1 VYWQVVLLGVAAAV
15 AVAILGLA
23 VFMPPAPPS
32 PPQLYVKVVPS
43 GGSYLLYVNDSKA
56 LREVWY
62 SKNGGPLQRADGP
75 IRVVCGDRV
84 ELVAVYEDGSRHSA
98 AAVVKCT
105 KPLRAP
111 SFQVFKAI
119 FYTQQAEY
127 DVVRDASGDS
137 VDYVITVYKCSGA
150 YAWFIVAARSGH
162 GTHGGLPY
170 FARLITRNYV
180 DGTVRIQEY
189 RGVYPLKFGPLEAL
203 YDPHTLTP
211 YNVEYILQISTLHPP
226 TFATASGYL
235 AGGPITFK
243 ITYKVNATSE
253 AKYFWWY
260 ANGTFIGMCSSESGQ
275 STYRTREEAEAPVA
289 AQYHYYYRFES
300 DDTVYRAF
308 VTFYEPK
315 NGTFALEAW
324 HTAVL
329 PTDHDYN
336 STKNICDFGIVHT
349 RLGKVCTTLHLAVL
363 AGIDYRRGGDYLH
376 DAREVFWALI
386 SYNYIPKLR
395 TPQGSVTWRLWN
407 WYKSLPYDEQ
417 TKVVKALFYAG
428 ETGLEPVRVGSKTY
442 YVDKVFN
449 STYTVSIVRP
459 NVTTFR
465 VRSVAVPA
473 AVSAVV
479 QGGVPY
485 VLPDWVVLKLGQYS
499 LKISRPPNGTTADL
513 TQINDFLDYWR
524 QWTVLAN
531 QSLAGAN
538 TPLYYFEP
546 VGAYYVD
553 WP

>member
-1 VYWQVVLLGVAAAV
+1 VYWQVVLLGIAAAV
-15 AVAILGLA
+15 AVVILGVA

-62 SKNGGPLQRADGP
+62 SRNGGPLLRADGP
-75 IRVVCGDRV
+75 IRARCGDRV
-84 ELVAVYEDGSRHSA
+84 EVTVVYEDGSRHSA
-98 AAVVKCT
+98 AAVVRCST
-105 KPLRAP
+105 PFRAP
-111 SFQVFKAI
+111 SSFQVFNAT
-119 FYTQQAEY
+119 FFTQQAEY

-137 VDYVITVYKCSGA
+137 VEYVVTVYKCSGA
-150 YAWFIVAARSGH
+150 DAWFAVAGRSRH

-170 FARLITRNYV
+170 FARLTIKRNYAG
-180 DGTVRIQEY
+180 GTVTIREY
-189 RGVYPLKFGPLEAL
+189 RGVYPLTFGPLTAL

-211 YNVEYILQISTLHPP
+211 YDVEYVLQISTLHPP

-243 ITYKVNATSE
+243 ITYKVNATSTST
-253 AKYFWWY
+253 YFWWY
-260 ANGTFIGMCSSESGQ
+260 ANGTFIGMCSISVGQ
-275 STYRTREEAEAPVA
+275 TTHRTKEEVEAGVA
-289 AQYHYYYRFES
+289 AQYHYYYRFEN
-300 DDTVYRAF
+300 DNTVYRAL
-308 VTFYEPK
+308 VVFYEPK

-329 PTDHDYN
+329 PTDYDYD
-336 STKNICDFGIVHT
+336 STKNICDIKVDT
-349 RLGKVCTTLHLAVL
+349 RLGVICTTFPVAVL
-363 AGIDYRRGGDYLH
+363 AGIDYRRGSDYLH
-376 DAREVFWALI
+376 DAEEVFWALI
-386 SYNYIPKLR
+386 SKNYTPKLR

-407 WYKSLPYDEQ
+407 WYKNLPYDEQ

-449 STYTVSIVRP
+449 STYTVSIARP
-459 NVTTFR
+459 NVATFR
-465 VRSVAVPA
+465 ARSVAVPA
-473 AVSAVV
+473 VVSAVV
-479 QGGVPY
+479 QGGAPY
-485 VLPDWVVLKLGQYS
+485 LLPDWVALRLGQYS
-499 LKISRPPNGTTADL
+499 LKISDL
-513 TQINDFLDYWR
+513 SKGINSTQISNFLDYWR
-524 QWTVLAN
+524 QWTALAN